1 MEKVWLKS
9 YPPDVPK
16 EIDASIYP
24 SLVDL
29 FEESFY
35 KHTERPAFACMG
47 QTITYG
53 ELDLQSRN
61 LAAWLQS
68 KGLQP
73 GARVAVMLPNIL
85 QHPITILGVL
95 RAGCV
100 VVNVNPMYTARELEH
115 QLKDSEAEA
124 IVVLEN
130 CAAVLEKVIANTS
143 IKHVVVAS
151 VGDLLGLKGCFINFM
166 LQHVQKTIPA
176 WHIENATQFNDA
188 LAEGAQ
194 TRLVAV
200 KVGPDDLA
208 FLQYTGG
215 TTGTPKGAMLLHR
228 NIVANVQQTYAWLIP
243 ILKTKTRIEQL
254 TMLSALPLYHIFSL
268 TVCELLGLHIGALGI
283 LVPDPRDTKELI
295 KIFKS
300 HSINLFPAVNT
311 LYNALLHHPDFEE
324 LDFSHLLVAQAG
336 GMAVQEAV
344 ARRWF
349 EVTGGAIIE
358 GYGLSE
364 TSPVVSCVPINAT
377 EYSGTI
383 GLPLPSTE
391 VSIRDEAGSPVP
403 TGEAGEICIRGPQVM
418 AGYWRRP
425 QETAQVMTED
435 GFLKSGDIG
444 VIDEQGFITVMDRKK
459 DVILVSGFNVYPK
472 EIEEIVAEHPGVLE
486 VAAIGIADERAGEVV
501 KLFVV
506 KKDSS
511 LVAEEILG
519 FCKERLTNYKRPRF
533 IEFCNELPKS
543 NVGKILRKVL
553 REREKSAEKL
563 PAQI

>member
-9 YPPDVPK
+9 YPPDVPRD
-16 EIDASIYP
+16 IDASAYP
-24 SLVDL
+24 SLIDL
-29 FEESFY
+29 FEDSFY
-35 KHTERPAFACMG
+35 KYTDRPAFACMG

-53 ELDLQSRN
+53 ELDRQSRN

-100 VVNVNPMYTARELEH
+100 AVNINPMYTARELEH

-151 VGDLLGLKGCFINFM
+151 VGDLLGIKGCFINFM
-166 LQHVQKTIPA
+166 LHHVQKTISA
-176 WHIENATQFNDA
+176 WHIENATLFNDA
-188 LAEGAQ
+188 LADGAQ
-194 TRLVAV
+194 TRLIAV

-228 NIVANVQQTYAWLIP
+228 NIVANVLQTHLWCIP
-243 ILKTKTRIEQL
+243 ILKAKTRIEQL
-254 TMLSALPLYHIFSL
+254 TMLAALPLYHIFSL
-268 TVCELLGLHIGALGI
+268 TVGELLGLHLGALNV
-283 LVPDPRDTKELI
+283 LVPDPRNTKELV
-295 KIFKS
+295 KVFKS
-300 HSINLFPAVNT
+300 YSINIFPAVNT
-311 LYNALLHHPDFEE
+311 LYNALLHTPDFEE
-324 LDFSHLLVAQAG
+324 LDFSNLMLAQAG

-344 ARRWF
+344 ARRWL
-349 EVTGGAIIE
+349 EVTGIPIVE

-364 TSPVVSCVPINAT
+364 ASPVVTSNPINAT

-383 GLPLPSTE
+383 GLPFPSTE
-391 VSIRDEAGSPVP
+391 VSIRDEAGNPVP
-403 TGEAGEICIRGPQVM
+403 TGQAGEICIRGPQVM
-418 AGYWRRP
+418 AGYWQRP

-435 GFLKSGDIG
+435 SFLKSGDIG
-444 VIDEQGFITVMDRKK
+444 VMDKRGFITVMDRKK

-486 VAAIGIADERAGEVV
+486 VAAIGIADDHAGEVV

-511 LVAEEILG
+511 LVADEIRG
-519 FCKERLTNYKRPRF
+519 FCKERLTNYKRPRV

-543 NVGKILRKVL
+543 NVGKILRKAL
-553 REREKSAEKL
+553 REKEKPIEKL

>member
-1 MEKVWLKS
+1 MEKIWLKS
-9 YPPDVPK
+9 YPPDVPE

-24 SLVDL
+24 SLIDL
-29 FEESFY
+29 FEDSFY
-35 KHTERPAFACMG
+35 KYTDRPAFACMG

-53 ELDLQSRN
+53 ELDRQSRN

-85 QHPITILGVL
+85 QHPITIVGVL

-100 VVNVNPMYTARELEH
+100 AVNVNPMYTARELEH

-151 VGDLLGLKGCFINFM
+151 VGDLLGIKGCFINFM
-166 LQHVQKTIPA
+166 LHHVQKTISA
-176 WHIENATQFNDA
+176 WHIENATLFNDA
-188 LAEGAQ
+188 LADGAQ
-194 TRLVAV
+194 TRLIAV

-228 NIVANVQQTYAWLIP
+228 NIVANVLQTHLWGFP

-254 TMLSALPLYHIFSL
+254 TMLAALPLYHIFSL
-268 TVCELLGLHIGALGI
+268 TVGELLGLHLGALTV
-283 LVPDPRDTKELI
+283 LVPDPRNTKELV
-295 KIFKS
+295 KVFKS
-300 HSINLFPAVNT
+300 YSINLFPAVNT
-311 LYNALLHHPDFEE
+311 LYNALLHTPDFEE
-324 LDFSHLLVAQAG
+324 LDFSNLMLAQAG
-336 GMAVQEAV
+336 GMAIQEAV
-344 ARRWF
+344 ARRWL
-349 EVTGGAIIE
+349 EVTGMPIIE

-364 TSPVVSCVPINAT
+364 ASPVVTSNPTNAT

-383 GLPLPSTE
+383 GLPFPSTE
-391 VSIRDEAGSPVP
+391 VSIRDDAGNPLP
-403 TGEAGEICIRGPQVM
+403 TGQAGEICIRGPQVM
-418 AGYWRRP
+418 AGYWKLP

-444 VIDEQGFITVMDRKK
+444 IMDERGFITVMDRKK

-486 VAAIGIADERAGEVV
+486 VAAIGIADDHAGEVV

-511 LVAEEILG
+511 LAADEIRG

-543 NVGKILRKVL
+543 NVGKILRKAL
-553 REREKSAEKL
+553 REKEKPIEKL